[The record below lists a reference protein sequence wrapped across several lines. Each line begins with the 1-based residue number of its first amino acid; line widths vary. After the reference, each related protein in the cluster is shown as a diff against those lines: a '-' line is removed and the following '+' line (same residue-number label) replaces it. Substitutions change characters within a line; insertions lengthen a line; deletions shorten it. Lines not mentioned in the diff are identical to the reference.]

1 MKLFILTL
9 LVWFGASCSNTV
21 ESRVD
26 ALPYR
31 VMASGLRLQSEVSM
45 TTNKQAQIENGLRL
59 AANKARCRGYFKE
72 LHPSDFRVA
81 VIAPT
86 ETRSGVNVITYNG
99 GYIAGLY
106 YVERDT
112 LVLVDQPDL
121 TEITEHESTHRIYF
135 FNDRTL
141 YEATK
146 KHEGNSIVF
155 DMPPCSG
162 P

>member
-9 LVWFGASCSNTV
+9 LVWLGTSCSNAV

-26 ALPYR
+26 ALPYK
-31 VMASGLRLQSEVSM
+31 VLASGLRLQSEVSM

-72 LHPSDFRVA
+72 LHPSDYRVA

-86 ETRSGVNVITYNG
+86 ETRGGVNVITYND
-99 GYIAGLY
+99 GYIAGMY

-121 TEITEHESTHRIYF
+121 TEITVNEAEHKILYANDKEFYNRTRTHV
-135 FNDRTL
+135 NDPGHPIWTC
-141 YEATK
+141 
-146 KHEGNSIVF
+146 
-155 DMPPCSG
+155 P
-162 P
+162 